1 MLVLFTGALFLIFC
15 GAIFLQFIL
24 KMRSLGSAETRGAS
38 SLPADRYRPMLRLL
52 SNEDLAV
59 VSAERKTRKAFR
71 ARRRE
76 LFRSYLRYLT
86 RDYAHLLADV
96 RWAMVQSGADRPDL
110 AKAIAKNRVLF
121 AVATCKIE
129 FSLLLHA
136 AGVGK
141 VDISGLVEALETLR
155 GQVSVL
161 SASSFFN
168 ASLPG

>member
-24 KMRSLGSAETRGAS
+24 KMRSLRSAETRSAS
-38 SLPADRYRPMLRLL
+38 FLTADRYRPMLRLL
-52 SNEDLAV
+52 SNDDLAF

-76 LFRSYLRYLT
+76 LFRGYLRYLT

-110 AKAIAKNRVLF
+110 AKAMAKNRVLF

-129 FSLLLHA
+129 FSLA
-136 AGVGK
+136 SARGRSWEGGYFRVGRS
-141 VDISGLVEALETLR
+141 SGNFAR
-155 GQVSVL
+155 PGQRAFRIL
-161 SASSFFN
+161 FF
-168 ASLPG
+168 